1 MRSKTLL
8 IFSLIFVVLLYC
20 IYQIRPILPPFI
32 ISFILS
38 YLLNPFTSRLEICYK
53 VPRNLAIISIIL
65 LFFLIFFSILFLLLP
80 LFYKQIVDFIAV
92 APFYFQTVIKD
103 FYPELV
109 KFANN
114 FGFNIENDVGQFVQN
129 KEFTVKIAD
138 FLQSIVNNIF
148 TSSVTVL
155 NVISIIFIVPIL
167 VFYLLRDW
175 NLMIKKI
182 NSHLP
187 KNSSN
192 EIKKIA
198 TEIDLTLS
206 SYLRGQFNV
215 CLILAFFYGISLVFV
230 GLKFGFVIG
239 FLTGFFSFMPY
250 VGMIIGVTIAIVTG
264 LFQWGFDIQNLL
276 IIASIF
282 TIGQVI
288 EGNYLTPKLVG
299 DKIGVHAVWIIFGLF
314 AFGQLFGFVGILVA
328 VPLTAII
335 STLVKHFL
343 KKYREEIVKVGEN

>member
-1 MRSKTLL
+1 MKNRAFV
-8 IFSLIFVVLLYC
+8 IFSLIFAVLLYG
-20 IYQIRPILPPFI
+20 IYQIRPILSPFI

-38 YLLNPFTSRLEICYK
+38 YLLNPFTSKLEVNYK

-65 LFFLIFFSILFLLLP
+65 LFFLVFFSILFVLLP
-80 LFYKQIVDFIAV
+80 LFYKQVIEFIAV
-92 APFYFQTVIKD
+92 APFYFQTVINNV
-103 FYPELV
+103 YPELV

-114 FGFNIENDVGQFVQN
+114 FGFSIENDVNHFAQN
-129 KEFTVKIAD
+129 KDFTAKIAD
-138 FLQSIVNNIF
+138 FLQSIINNIF

-155 NVISIIFIVPIL
+155 NIISIIFIVPIL

-182 NSHLP
+182 NSYLP
-187 KNSSN
+187 KKSSN
-192 EIKKIA
+192 EIRKIA
-198 TEIDLTLS
+198 EEIDFTLS

-215 CLILAFFYGISLVFV
+215 CLILAFFYGISLVVV

-250 VGMIIGVTIAIVTG
+250 VGMIIGVTIAIVMG
-264 LFQWGFDIQNLL
+264 LFQWGFDIQSLL
-276 IIASIF
+276 IVASIF
-282 TIGQVI
+282 TVGQVI

-314 AFGQLFGFVGILVA
+314 AFGQLFGFVGILIA

-335 STLVKHFL
+335 STLIKHFL